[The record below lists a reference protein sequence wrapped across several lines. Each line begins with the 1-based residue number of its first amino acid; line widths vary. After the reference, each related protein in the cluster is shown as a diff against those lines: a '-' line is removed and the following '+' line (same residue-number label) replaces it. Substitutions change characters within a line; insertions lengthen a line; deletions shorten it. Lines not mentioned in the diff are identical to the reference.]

1 MYHISTHQKHT
12 KALSSFVLSFEHIF
26 EIVSLFGSDNV
37 FPSSPNGYHD
47 TSQLVFAS
55 HNFFMRID
63 HGTEPFTQHIDGN
76 LSRFVLP
83 FTHIASCLFIQNM
96 NSVTNNKNQSIAQS
110 TRFWINQCIPV
121 TCDHIWLVLFLFNKH
136 VRY

>member
-37 FPSSPNGYHD
+37 FPSSPNGYESYD

-55 HNFFMRID
+55 HFFMRID

-96 NSVTNNKNQSIAQS
+96 NSFYLAP
-110 TRFWINQCIPV
+110 RFAAWE
-121 TCDHIWLVLFLFNKH
+121 
-136 VRY
+136 